1 VPSTSSPI
9 EVMSKE
15 NVCPISNE
23 TPVPTSR
30 KALDDESTVRAN
42 STSATPKHVK
52 FGTVD
57 AAEFDL
63 ERPAVEFTPLSTEV
77 TQAKYSI
84 EKKYQQSV
92 QAEVEEEEMN
102 EETKQNTA
110 TLAEWDETFDEW
122 EDDINVES
130 KNNKR
135 DSSSN
140 RTRRNNRRSSTFFSK
155 TSKNLIVKDEEEL
168 EEYGDDGLQS
178 KPASPNSSP
187 SYLSEISRVSKD
199 EELLLFSDEVQTS
212 PIESCTTHDILRALL
227 PNNLNECS
235 SPLLFHHRDSGMV
248 SSNSSSDHALASLR
262 SLHSSGA
269 LLSPNTSSLSDDS
282 TEEILGIRV
291 SLERNLDN
299 AFNNNSINSENSQS
313 NKNNKNDF
321 VTLENEVRFYPFS

>member
-1 VPSTSSPI
+1 MSAVPPSSSPI
-9 EVMSKE
+9 EIISKE
-15 NVCPISNE
+15 NICPLPNE
-23 TPVPTSR
+23 TPAPTNR
-30 KALDDESTVRAN
+30 KGPDVESTVRGI

-92 QAEVEEEEMN
+92 QAEVDEEEMN

-122 EDDINVES
+122 EDDIQVES

-135 DSSSN
+135 DCTSN
-140 RTRRNNRRSSTFFSK
+140 RTRRNNRRSSSFFSK
-155 TSKNLIVKDEEEL
+155 TCENLITKDEEDL
-168 EEYGDDGLQS
+168 EECGDNGSQT
-178 KPASPNSSP
+178 KPSSPNSSP
-187 SYLSEISRVSKD
+187 SHFSEVSRLSKD
-199 EELLLFSDEVQTS
+199 EELQLFSDEVQTS
-212 PIESCTTHDILRALL
+212 PIENCTTNDILRALL

-235 SPLLFHHRDSGMV
+235 SPLLFNNRDSGTI
-248 SSNSSSDHALASLR
+248 SSNSSSDRALASLR

-313 NKNNKNDF
+313 NKSNRKDLDI
-321 VTLENEVRFYPFS
+321 LENEVR